1 MHKKNKQHSQN
12 LITWSDYKRI
22 AAELQKYHSHEDVM
36 MLRRD
41 KIIALIQDIPHFD
54 DHGVKPTPYMLDD
67 IRFEWFFLK
76 KGTGENESFWR
87 LKSSF

>member
-1 MHKKNKQHSQN
+1 MNKNSIKNSQET
-12 LITWSDYKRI
+12 ITWGDYKKI
-22 AAELQKYHSHEDVM
+22 AAQLHKYHAHEDVM
-36 MLRRD
+36 MLKRE

-54 DHGVKPTPYMLDD
+54 DYGVKPTPYMLDD